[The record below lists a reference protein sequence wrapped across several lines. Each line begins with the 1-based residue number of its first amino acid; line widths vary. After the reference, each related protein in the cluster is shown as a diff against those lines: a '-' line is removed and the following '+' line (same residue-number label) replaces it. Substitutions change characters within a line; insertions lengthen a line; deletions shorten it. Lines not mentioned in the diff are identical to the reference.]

1 MKLPNDPT
9 KHSVRR
15 AVKSLAVSI
24 IILII
29 SMNANAEQKCLG
41 DKPSTSV
48 ITRYDS
54 IADRRIG
61 DDPDSYLA
69 GMGRFYIVK
78 NENVFVGYIFG
89 TLHVP
94 LAQVTFLPPIVHRKF
109 AEATDLLVE
118 SDMSRLSLATLQETI
133 ASLKSAEMPM
143 GTDRLDLVDQST
155 NGAFRRGLDGNAI
168 SFGFL
173 AKMSSS
179 RAMEYLV
186 SPACTVPWQRT
197 NPNPRAIDILLTTW
211 ARGLDRD
218 VASIEPFG
226 PETPERL
233 FGKAVVDNEASLLPL
248 YVKRRPEAADIMNY
262 LTQTYLAGR
271 IDRVLAFDDAYLV
284 DPSERM
290 EIAKRRNLLYEIRNP
305 AFIRAAIAKFSKPG
319 THFIAVGAGHLIG
332 YSGLVLGLRR
342 AGFVVEACEDQACA
356 TP

>member
-15 AVKSLAVSI
+15 AVNGLSVSI
-24 IILII
+24 VIFIVSI
-29 SMNANAEQKCLG
+29 NANAQQKCLG
-41 DKPSTSV
+41 DKLSEST

-54 IADRRIG
+54 AADRRID

-69 GMGRFYIVK
+69 GNGRFYVVK
-78 NENVFVGYIFG
+78 KQNVAVGYIFG
-89 TLHVP
+89 TLHIP

-118 SDMSRLSLATLQETI
+118 SDMSGLSLATLQETI

-143 GTDRLDLVDQST
+143 GTDRLDLLDQST
-155 NGAFRRGLDGNAI
+155 NGAFRQGLNGNAI
-168 SFGFL
+168 SFEFL

-179 RAMEYLV
+179 RAMDYLGV
-186 SPACTVPWQRT
+186 PACTVPWQRT

-211 ARGLDRD
+211 ARGFDRD

-226 PETPERL
+226 PGTPERL
-233 FGKAVVDNEASLLPL
+233 FGKAVVDNETGLLPL
-248 YVKRRPEAADIMNY
+248 YLKRRPEAAEIMNY
-262 LTQTYLAGR
+262 LTHTYLAGR

-284 DPSERM
+284 DPSERGEM
-290 EIAKRRNLLYEIRNP
+290 TRRRHLLYEIRNP
-305 AFIRAAIAKFSKPG
+305 VFIRAAIAKFSKPG

-342 AGFVVEACEDQACA
+342 AGFVVEVCEDQACA